1 MGNEIFSKLKEENYL
16 IDIDKSDIYSKLS
29 YYLGEINALH
39 PFREGN
45 GRVQRIMIEYLAQAA
60 GYELDFSLI
69 SETEMIEASIDS
81 FNCEYD
87 KRRLFI
93 MKQAISS
100 IKENIFLKIYL
111 ISFSVINFAYVF
123 FEVSKARYI
132 KENSLGSTIAEHNFK
147 YLESISNI
155 SSYLEMLILAVF
167 AIYLLVAFIK
177 KDKLHIKDFILINF
191 SFFAILFLVNYIVS
205 LGFSAYSGN
214 ATQQLIIPFIG
225 TFLVM
230 IYFIIATLY
239 KRTNKIQSN

>member
-1 MGNEIFSKLKEENYL
+1 
-16 IDIDKSDIYSKLS
+16 
-29 YYLGEINALH
+29 
-39 PFREGN
+39 
-45 GRVQRIMIEYLAQAA
+45 
-60 GYELDFSLI
+60 
-69 SETEMIEASIDS
+69 
-81 FNCEYD
+81 
-87 KRRLFI
+87 

-167 AIYLLVAFIK
+167 AIYLVVAFIK